1 MIHFERALPRTV
13 IFIKKMAIPLVGEDM
28 ERRNFKGIEASL
40 ISNIII
46 IIIIIL
52 PLFVPI
58 LLSFP
63 C

>member
-13 IFIKKMAIPLVGEDM
+13 IFIKKMAILLVGEDM

-46 IIIIIL
+46 ISIIIL

>member
-13 IFIKKMAIPLVGEDM
+13 IFIKKMAILLVGEDM

-46 IIIIIL
+46 IIIIL